1 MKSEPVIA
9 SKAFDLGNL
18 GVIAPHKAK
27 YYNRYNIDWLIGTAN
42 AGTQLKYV
50 TFWHEGDEYP
60 NHYFSQWY
68 QGKPFSVNGRTYITA
83 EQYMMS
89 EKRSSSRICII
100 TD

>member
-1 MKSEPVIA
+1 MKSEPFIA

-60 NHYFSQWY
+60 KGVALQRQKFRFPATVHKQ
-68 QGKPFSVNGRTYITA
+68 P
-83 EQYMMS
+83 
-89 EKRSSSRICII
+89 
-100 TD
+100 

>member
-1 MKSEPVIA
+1 MKSEPFIA

-27 YYNRYNIDWLIGTAN
+27 YYNRYSIDWLIGTAN

-60 NHYFSQWY
+60 KSLDCLCIF
-68 QGKPFSVNGRTYITA
+68 
-83 EQYMMS
+83 
-89 EKRSSSRICII
+89 ICIKADRKRVSEVL
-100 TD
+100 TGFGRP